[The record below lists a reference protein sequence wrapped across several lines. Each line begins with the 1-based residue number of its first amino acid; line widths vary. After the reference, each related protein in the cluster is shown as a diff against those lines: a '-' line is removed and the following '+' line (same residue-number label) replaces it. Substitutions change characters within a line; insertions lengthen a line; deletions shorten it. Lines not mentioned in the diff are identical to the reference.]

1 MAIWTFIFTSNLY
14 QMWNFSFNNDP
25 QYLFFI
31 SPEKVVFKKKKS
43 FVLKKHSRNIRSNS
57 LKTIYEALFRF
68 FFFKTAYV
76 KQRLQS

>member
-1 MAIWTFIFTSNLY
+1 MIPSICF
-14 QMWNFSFNNDP
+14 FSSEF
-25 QYLFFI
+25 L
-31 SPEKVVFKKKKS
+31 VFKKKK

-68 FFFKTAYV
+68 FFFKTPYV